1 MGSSVGDLLT
11 TVGALSK
18 VKVKKASG
26 LGYGA
31 SKFPQIF
38 SGRVIK
44 VKKAVAKI
52 NNLVSE
58 YMSVLKQ
65 VRERYPMGLGNYLMA
80 KLETS
85 MQGTGALEVDKIAQN
100 QETMCLLMD
109 MLWACLPNCPTLPLL
124 LCTWPTTRRPLLP
137 SLASLQDTRRLAK
150 VLR

>member
-1 MGSSVGDLLT
+1 MG
-11 TVGALSK
+11 GALSK

-31 SKFPQIF
+31 SEFPQIF

-80 KLETS
+80 KLDTS
-85 MQGTGALEVDKIAQN
+85 MQGTGALEVDKIAEKAGN
-100 QETMCLLMD
+100 YVFVNGHAVGLSSKLSDFET
-109 MLWACLPNCPTLPLL
+109 
-124 LCTWPTTRRPLLP
+124 
-137 SLASLQDTRRLAK
+137 LAVRMSAYESILAK
-150 VLR
+150 LTGKMAKLPTATAVKTMVEPPE

>member
-1 MGSSVGDLLT
+1 MGKGRNLSSVGDLLT
-11 TVGALSK
+11 SVGALSK

-52 NNLVSE
+52 NGLVAE

-85 MQGTGALEVDKIAQN
+85 MQGTGALEVDKIAEK
-100 QETMCLLMD
+100 QETTCLLMD
-109 MLWACLPNCPTLPLL
+109 MLWACLPNCPTLPL
-124 LCTWPTTRRPLLP
+124 
-137 SLASLQDTRRLAK
+137 
-150 VLR
+150 